1 MDFSTGLGGRIITDP
16 QEAAT
21 ITKTSI
27 RLRSFPLSQSSPMT
41 GSKWSLEDTTSMDLS
56 TPPCSQAWFRP
67 RMGREQ
73 ANTLLFPDREREG
86 VFCIRSCSRQTHNY
100 VLSFTSHGKIIH
112 AQIQRVSHD
121 GRNAFSL
128 DGARTKFPSLEHL
141 VDFHKMNCGPLP
153 TVLKDA
159 ASAPEKR

>member
-1 MDFSTGLGGRIITDP
+1 
-16 QEAAT
+16 
-21 ITKTSI
+21 
-27 RLRSFPLSQSSPMT
+27 MT

-86 VFCIRSCSRQTHNY
+86 VFCIRACSRQTHNY

-112 AQIQRVSHD
+112 AQIQRVSPPSNSQTAA
-121 GRNAFSL
+121 R
-128 DGARTKFPSLEHL
+128 GAGE
-141 VDFHKMNCGPLP
+141 
-153 TVLKDA
+153 
-159 ASAPEKR
+159 